1 MIKGLSELF
10 KTKGNGNLTK
20 GNLKHISDLFSF
32 WIWGILS
39 LSCGE
44 KIRIYHDLNNERVS
58 KISFGI
64 EVDYCDMVPTRS
76 FELGIDWENRVI
88 TTKPH
93 HDK

>member
-1 MIKGLSELF
+1 M
-10 KTKGNGNLTK
+10 
-20 GNLKHISDLFSF
+20 
-32 WIWGILS
+32 
-39 LSCGE
+39 
-44 KIRIYHDLNNERVS
+44 RIYHDLNNERVS